1 MWKSR
6 VYRWLGSAF
15 LVTALSSVGLGS
27 ANEVVTVHPLVSPAP
42 VASLTGNLVASDSKL
57 YLSWL
62 ESRGDGHAFRFAAW
76 DGETF
81 SEPMTIRISDAFFAN
96 WADFGSL
103 LPLENGQ
110 LAAQWLEKAAD
121 GTYQYDIWM
130 SLSDDQGKTWSQ
142 PERPHRDGTLSEHG
156 FVSLTRHGATGLAG
170 VWLDGRKFQKGAS
183 NNEMSLMF
191 TTLEDGVFKE
201 EQLLDGRVCECC
213 QTTMARTESG
223 LVVAYRDRSPDEIRD
238 ISVVRYV
245 ENAWTDPVTLH
256 ADGWQIPGC
265 PVNGP
270 QVATKG
276 DQVAIAWFT
285 GAGGER
291 RVQAKFSQDGGASFE
306 EVMRV
311 DDGQPIGRVDIE
323 MVGSE
328 AIVTWLERTEAGE
341 GIVQFRRLSPSTGPG
356 PSQTIAQTGGGR
368 ASGFPRMA
376 VFGDEIFVTWTE
388 AYTRNGDSQVQIARI
403 SSE

>member
-62 ESRGDGHAFRFAAW
+62 ESRGDGHAFRFATW

-110 LAAQWLEKAAD
+110 LAAQWLEKAAN

-213 QTTMARTESG
+213 QTTMARTENG

-356 PSQTIAQTGGGR
+356 PSRTIAQTGGGR

>member
-1 MWKSR
+1 
-6 VYRWLGSAF
+6 
-15 LVTALSSVGLGS
+15 VTALSSVGLGK
-27 ANEVVTVHPLVSPAP
+27 ANEVVTVQSLRSPAP

-76 DGETF
+76 NGETF

-110 LAAQWLEKAAD
+110 LAAQWLEKAAN

-183 NNEMSLMF
+183 DNEMSLMF

-201 EQLLDGRVCECC
+201 ERLLDGRVCECC
-213 QTTMARTESG
+213 QTTMARTENG

-291 RVQAKFSQDGGASFE
+291 RVQAKFSQDGGASF
-306 EVMRV
+306 
-311 DDGQPIGRVDIE
+311 
-323 MVGSE
+323 
-328 AIVTWLERTEAGE
+328 
-341 GIVQFRRLSPSTGPG
+341 
-356 PSQTIAQTGGGR
+356 
-368 ASGFPRMA
+368 
-376 VFGDEIFVTWTE
+376 
-388 AYTRNGDSQVQIARI
+388 
-403 SSE
+403 